1 MGSWEDVFYEVT
13 AEVES
18 LGLKKEFN
26 QKLKDLRNDDDYK
39 YHEVRDRWQ
48 VALQQI
54 KEEQKKNKK

>member
-1 MGSWEDVFYEVT
+1 MGSWEDVYYEIT

-18 LGLKKEFN
+18 LGLKKEFD
-26 QKLKDLRNDDDYK
+26 QKLKDLRSDDKYQ

-54 KEEQKKNKK
+54 KEEQKNNKK